1 MRRWERR
8 SYARRREIGDKCE
21 REKLFVNLSHS
32 TPAHQKKPKTRHF
45 LVVLFRVS
53 FNFSDIFTLYYPK
66 SVKRYRSAM
75 KQGFSVA
82 ERRKLFLSFLLQK
95 KSPDRHRSLLLKVFW
110 KIFLFYRHKELLL
123 LSVNLPSSL
132 NFLKEHHYKIFGFA
146 FRLSWFPF
154 CFFLSEFVLLSRFVF
169 FRVPEAFPLRSRQL
183 LPRRIFWESSA
194 E

>member
-1 MRRWERR
+1 M
-8 SYARRREIGDKCE
+8 
-21 REKLFVNLSHS
+21 
-32 TPAHQKKPKTRHF
+32 
-45 LVVLFRVS
+45 VLFWVS
-53 FNFSDIFTLYYPK
+53 FNFFDIFTLYYPK
-66 SVKRYRSAM
+66 SVKRYWSAM

-123 LSVNLPSSL
+123 LSAGLSSSL

-146 FRLSWFPF
+146 ILLPWLPL
-154 CFFLSEFVLLSRFVF
+154 CFFLSEFVLLFRFAF

-183 LPRRIFWESSA
+183 LPRRIFW
-194 E
+194 

>member
-8 SYARRREIGDKCE
+8 SYARRREIGDKCG

-45 LVVLFRVS
+45 LVVLFWVS

-82 ERRKLFLSFLLQK
+82 ERRKLFLFFLLQK

-110 KIFLFYRHKELLL
+110 KIFLFYRHAWQPYGRFIETIVGTCPTSFTNCCIEAIIRLIRRRRAESMIISFKTR
-123 LSVNLPSSL
+123 SVWNVWLCEGL
-132 NFLKEHHYKIFGFA
+132 FRNIF
-146 FRLSWFPF
+146 
-154 CFFLSEFVLLSRFVF
+154 
-169 FRVPEAFPLRSRQL
+169 
-183 LPRRIFWESSA
+183 
-194 E
+194 